1 MKNMWRAAVLAIC
14 VCTAAAGCKK
24 AKEEPG
30 IETEA
35 ERTEEE
41 TADPKKDDSGK
52 ETSGEQESKETEET
66 EKETEGEYIF
76 PESDTRLLTA
86 EELKSVPA
94 DQLRLA
100 RNEIFARRG
109 RLFTSAEL
117 KEYFEAKDWYEG
129 VIKPEDFSDSM
140 LSEIEKENID
150 LIKAREELGDILD
163 TAAAYK
169 KIMDENQLFGW
180 NGLLDYGHIEVSLS
194 DNYAEWYPALE
205 DRGGCYEAKSQ
216 LLCVPVYYS
225 WDEIEAV
232 REGDKLT
239 LSFGMLNK
247 SAVYTVTD
255 ILQEHGKEAKVISVS
270 DPEQHGEMQLVFT
283 DAFQVGKYVLAIADE
298 IVGDSY
304 VIWNSDDI
312 SCACQTLYAGS
323 FYLSKDCVIDV
334 AGQMRSVEDQRELDW
349 EENPFGGA
357 IFGEILE
364 VDANGLITRIRQQ
377 VAG

>member
-1 MKNMWRAAVLAIC
+1 MKNMWRAAILAMC
-14 VCTAAAGCKK
+14 VCALAGCKK
-24 AKEEPG
+24 AEEKPG

-35 ERTEEE
+35 AGTQEEM
-41 TADPKKDDSGK
+41 TDLVKDDASK
-52 ETSGEQESKETEET
+52 ETSKEQESQETEATET
-66 EKETEGEYIF
+66 ETDGEYIF
-76 PESDTRLLTA
+76 PESDTRLLTS
-86 EELKSVPA
+86 EELSSIPA
-94 DQLRLA
+94 NQLRLA

-117 KEYFEAKDWYEG
+117 QEYFESKDWYEG
-129 VIKPEDFSDSM
+129 TIKPEEFSDSM

-180 NGLLDYGHIEVSLS
+180 NGLLDYGRIEVSMS
-194 DNYAEWYPALE
+194 DNYADWYPALE
-205 DRGGCYEAKSQ
+205 DKGGYYEAKDQ
-216 LLCVPVYYS
+216 ILCVPVYYD
-225 WDEIEAV
+225 WDEVEAV
-232 REGDKLT
+232 KEGDKLT
-239 LSFGMLNK
+239 LSFGMLNE

-255 ILQEHGKEAKVISVS
+255 ILQEHGKEAKVISVFA
-270 DPEQHGEMQLVFT
+270 PEQYGEMQLVFT
-283 DAFQVGKYVLAIADE
+283 DAFHVGKYVLAIVDE
-298 IVGDSY
+298 IVGDNY

-312 SCACQTLYAGS
+312 SCACDTLYAGS

-349 EENPFGGA
+349 EKNPFGGA
-357 IFGEILE
+357 IFGNILD
-364 VDANGLITRIRQQ
+364 VDANGLITRIQQQ